1 MSEDLEKIIK
11 QKEEELKDLKEQV
24 KREKKQRT
32 TIYVDK
38 NEWEAL
44 KIEAFEK
51 KTSLTEILEAIIKNH
66 NKKYKASKNKQ
77 K

>member
-1 MSEDLEKIIK
+1 MSEDLEKMIK
-11 QKEEELKDLKEQV
+11 QKEKELKELKE

-51 KTSLTEILEAIIKNH
+51 KISITEILETLIKNH
-66 NKKYKASKNKQ
+66 NKNYKASKNKQ